1 MSNPQSTQPTT
12 TQLQPATPVPS
23 ATPVSSF
30 VIPASHNTP
39 KVSPICLL
47 KTAIAP
53 VVNGHMRM
61 NANILFDEGAQR
73 SFMSVQLATELQ
85 VKPTSSTQVALS
97 SFGAE
102 SQSLQTLDV
111 ATVQVE
117 TLAGEL
123 IPISVLIVPT
133 IATPI
138 SNSYH
143 LALNTL
149 PHLKGLKLATPIT
162 INKEF
167 TISILIGTDHYWSFV
182 QDRIIR
188 GDGPTAQQSK
198 LGYLLSG
205 PMPQV
210 ATQLS
215 TSILLQLT
223 TIADHNQEPN
233 LEQLWSV
240 EAIGTCPQQSSSS
253 FLSTYQ
259 ASSISQ
265 SPNGTYCVKFPWK
278 DDKPYLPSN
287 FNICQ
292 RRTKTLLTKLMLTPE
307 LLNLYHNI
315 IQE

>member
-12 TQLQPATPVPS
+12 TQLQPATSVPF

-47 KTAIAP
+47 KTAVAP

-123 IPISVLIVPT
+123 ISISVLIVPT

-149 PHLKGLKLATPIT
+149 PHLKGLKLSTPIT

-167 TISILIGTDHYWSFV
+167 TISILIGTDHY
-182 QDRIIR
+182 
-188 GDGPTAQQSK
+188 
-198 LGYLLSG
+198 
-205 PMPQV
+205 
-210 ATQLS
+210 
-215 TSILLQLT
+215 
-223 TIADHNQEPN
+223 
-233 LEQLWSV
+233 
-240 EAIGTCPQQSSSS
+240 
-253 FLSTYQ
+253 
-259 ASSISQ
+259 
-265 SPNGTYCVKFPWK
+265 
-278 DDKPYLPSN
+278 
-287 FNICQ
+287 
-292 RRTKTLLTKLMLTPE
+292 
-307 LLNLYHNI
+307 
-315 IQE
+315 